1 MNYKSKQDFLDNVH
15 SKFSNEKEFLQA
27 VEEVIGS
34 IWDTVQQSQ
43 DYLDGNID
51 LNTAENKISEVD
63 NVELVVDKHNIDEHL
78 YFAKHDK
85 EQKTLSKYY

>member
-1 MNYKSKQDFLDNVH
+1 MSKIKNYIMNSVEKQVD
-15 SKFSNEKEFLQA
+15 KITNEY
-27 VEEVIGS
+27 VEGH
-34 IWDTVQQSQ
+34 
-43 DYLDGNID
+43 ID